1 MEFIKRTKY
10 SIAGST
16 DTYSSPHMVEKII
29 SDFANAHPEMSVDEM
44 IATWNR
50 ISGRNNLLVDSYVKS
65 PNDYSSIPRRTEITW
80 NNKSVW
86 VARGW
91 TEELFQT
98 FAQNVKE
105 ELGIEIVK
113 VNFE

>member
-1 MEFIKRTKY
+1 MEFIKRPKY

-16 DTYSSPHMVEKII
+16 DTYRSLHMVEKLI
-29 SDFANAHPEMSVDEM
+29 SDFANAHLEMSVDEM

-50 ISGRNNLLVDSYVKS
+50 ISGRKDLLTENWEKS
-65 PNDYSSIPRRTEITW
+65 PKDNAKTVRRTEITW

-86 VARGW
+86 VTRGW

-113 VNFE
+113 VN

>member
-80 NNKSVW
+80 NGKSVW
-86 VARGW
+86 VTRGW

-98 FAQNVKE
+98 FIKNVKE
-105 ELGIEIVK
+105 KLDIDIVK
-113 VNFE
+113 VN

>member
-1 MEFIKRTKY
+1 MNCSKHPKY

-16 DTYSSPHMVEKII
+16 ETYRTTKMVEKVIQ
-29 SDFANAHPEMSVDEM
+29 DFANAHPEMSVKDM
-44 IATWNR
+44 IDTWNR
-50 ISGRNNLLVDSYVKS
+50 ISGRKDLLIDSYEKS
-65 PNDYSSIPRRTEITW
+65 PNDKSSTPRRTEITW